1 MVNEDRIKLMTRM
14 AAYEKEEH
22 KVNKKIVSFFRSDY
36 ISMQMLKSIVST
48 TIAFAIIFSLYVLY
62 DFEVFMKEIYRMDMF
77 EFAKSVIII
86 YVIFLCITLVITYVV
101 SLYQYNRALQSTK
114 LYYTN
119 LKKLSHIYGE
129 EEKSYWSCVSSNKR
143 TERES
148 T

>member
-22 KVNKKIVSFFRSDY
+22 KKNKTIVSFFRSDY
-36 ISMQMLKSIVST
+36 ISMQMLKSIIST
-48 TIAFAIIFSLYVLY
+48 TIAFAIMFGLYVLY
-62 DFEVFMKEIYRMDMF
+62 DFEVFMKEIYQMDMF

-86 YVIFLCITLVITYVV
+86 YVIFVGIFSVITYVV

-119 LKKLSHIYGE
+119 LKKLSRIYGE
-129 EEKSYWSCVSSNKR
+129 EE
-143 TERES
+143 
-148 T
+148 